1 MNLTL
6 KHITM
11 AKFKKIKALEIK
23 EGQRFFLSRRE
34 YGLLFLRQRKLDGS
48 MLVTNSPTENVGI
61 IINSFDKEGNE
72 FEYYI
77 LNE

>member
-1 MNLTL
+1 
-6 KHITM
+6 M